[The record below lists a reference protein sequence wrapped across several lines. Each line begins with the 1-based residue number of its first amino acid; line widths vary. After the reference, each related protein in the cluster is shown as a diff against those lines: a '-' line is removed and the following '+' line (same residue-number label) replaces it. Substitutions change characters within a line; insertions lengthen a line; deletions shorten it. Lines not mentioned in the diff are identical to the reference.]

1 MLPHGN
7 TLSCNT
13 APSASLFIF
22 FSETYKGIFVIM
34 AYAKNNCSQ
43 VLHIARPNFYV
54 KLELPPGKSCNIRCQ
69 HAHAI
74 QNQDAAIRGAVTYV
88 VSTWGRYS

>member
-1 MLPHGN
+1 
-7 TLSCNT
+7 
-13 APSASLFIF
+13 
-22 FSETYKGIFVIM
+22 M